1 MRTTVHLDPD
11 LDQRLRRKAS
21 ELGLTF
27 KEVVNRTLALG
38 LSVEEKPSEPY
49 RVRAKACG
57 FRTGIDLNHLN
68 RLVDEI
74 EVEP

>member
-11 LDQRLRRKAS
+11 LDNRLRQKAS
-21 ELGLTF
+21 ELGLSF
-27 KEVVNRTLALG
+27 KEVLNRTLALG
-38 LSVEEKPSEPY
+38 LAVYEKPDAPY

-57 FRTGIDLNHLN
+57 FRTGIDLDHLN
-68 RLVDEI
+68 RLVDEL